1 MCQVKEGTRGEVSLI
16 LILEALLCLL
26 LQVLLVTGTK
36 GWLIPGGKIEPEEA
50 DNPSESAIREAREE
64 GGVRGMSVC
73 FECRHCLIDLLC
85 SGELGRYL
93 GEFENTEKG
102 HRTQVFVMYVES
114 LDPEELWEESVRERR
129 WFSLQEAREVLKINK
144 PNHVKYIDKMIQTR
158 NNAAPAAVE

>member
-1 MCQVKEGTRGEVSLI
+1 MQHKIGKMKPLQASINDSEGFKMRAACVCVKSRKEQE
-16 LILEALLCLL
+16 
-26 LQVLLVTGTK
+26 VLLVTGSR
-36 GWLIPGGKIEPEEA
+36 GWLIPGGKVEPTEV

-64 GGVRGMSVC
+64 GGVRG
-73 FECRHCLIDLLC
+73 
-85 SGELGRYL
+85 ELGRYL

-102 HRTQVFVMYVES
+102 HRTRVFVLYVES

-158 NNAAPAAVE
+158 NSATD